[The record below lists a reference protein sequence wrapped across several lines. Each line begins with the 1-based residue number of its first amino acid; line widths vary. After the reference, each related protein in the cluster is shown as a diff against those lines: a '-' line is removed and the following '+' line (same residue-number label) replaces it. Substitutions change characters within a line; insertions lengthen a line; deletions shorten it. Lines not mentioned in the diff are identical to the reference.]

1 MMKKNL
7 CEILKNWDIENSEF
21 VQKTPS
27 IWEIGERFILKK
39 YEDQNKIDRN
49 VKILQTLIALQIP
62 VAPIIFTRDKKAYTT
77 ISNNYYLLMEKLP
90 GQHIS
95 NIKDKG
101 VGFKIGTAIGQ
112 LHIALRQCEK
122 ILSFRDNSLLAEL
135 EGWVKEN
142 FAKSDWK
149 LIKEHDYTNFLE
161 QFRLIYTELPR
172 QLIHRDF
179 HLGNFLFLN
188 GQFTGYID
196 FDLSQKNIRIF
207 DLCYFLAG
215 LFTEKVG
222 EDLNDIE
229 WLNFVKETVFGYET
243 QITISENE
251 KLAFPLVMEGIELL
265 CAAYFVGVNNSKF
278 ADSTMNN
285 YLRIKKLEKD
295 IISSI
300 KSD

>member
-62 VAPIIFTRDKKAYTT
+62 VAPIIFTCDKKAYIT

-122 ILSFRDNSLLAEL
+122 ILSFRDNSLLTEL

-149 LIKEHDYTNFLE
+149 LIKEYDYTNFLE
-161 QFRLIYTELPR
+161 QFRLFYAELPR

-243 QITISENE
+243 QIKISENE